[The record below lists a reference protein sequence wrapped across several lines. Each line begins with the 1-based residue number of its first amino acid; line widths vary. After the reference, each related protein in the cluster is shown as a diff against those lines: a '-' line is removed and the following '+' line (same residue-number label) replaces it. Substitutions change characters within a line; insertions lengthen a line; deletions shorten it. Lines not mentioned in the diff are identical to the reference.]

1 MKKSLLAIVFITS
14 TLFGTPTKEALTASL
29 QSIDCYESFDKI
41 SVRGDPRENYGSSFK
56 AHMKRYQATQEEYEV
71 IEKKFKAADIPLF
84 FSLIPYCE
92 SNFKKNSRG
101 NGTAGLWQF
110 MAQSGRTYGLTIK
123 KGYDERTDICLST
136 DAAIRYIKDLKKEF
150 GSWYLADFA
159 YGMGEI
165 KLKRLIKKNG
175 SKKASTL
182 LNDSEFPKGTRE
194 HFNKT
199 LLLDAAIHHSNSS
212 KEPTMVIEEEAVISD
227 SSEPQALH

>member
-1 MKKSLLAIVFITS
+1 MKKSLIAIVFATS

-29 QSIDCYESFDKI
+29 QSIDCYESLDKI
-41 SVRGDPRENYGSSFK
+41 SVRGDPRKDYATFHKS
-56 AHMKRYQATQEEYEV
+56 HMKRYQVTKKEYEV
-71 IEKKFKAADIPLF
+71 IEKKFKTADVPLY

-92 SNFKKNSRG
+92 SNFKKDIRG
-101 NGTAGLWQF
+101 HGTAGLWQF
-110 MAQSGRTYGLTIK
+110 MAQSGRTYGLTVK
-123 KGYDERTDICLST
+123 KGHDERTDICLST
-136 DAAIRYIKDLKKEF
+136 DAVIRYIKDLKKEF

-159 YGMGEI
+159 YAMGEI

-175 SKKASTL
+175 DKKASTL

-199 LLLDAAIHHSNSS
+199 LLLDAAIHHSNSY
-212 KEPTMVIEEEAVISD
+212 KEPTIDKEEEVTNSD

>member
-1 MKKSLLAIVFITS
+1 
-14 TLFGTPTKEALTASL
+14 
-29 QSIDCYESFDKI
+29 
-41 SVRGDPRENYGSSFK
+41 
-56 AHMKRYQATQEEYEV
+56 
-71 IEKKFKAADIPLF
+71 
-84 FSLIPYCE
+84 
-92 SNFKKNSRG
+92 
-101 NGTAGLWQF
+101 
-110 MAQSGRTYGLTIK
+110 
-123 KGYDERTDICLST
+123 
-136 DAAIRYIKDLKKEF
+136 
-150 GSWYLADFA
+150 LADFA

-212 KEPTMVIEEEAVISD
+212 KEPAMVIEEEAVISD